1 MSLKTAQV
9 TTDKDADVKYKRPA
23 HTIYVVFSEAIYL
36 QRKLSPQLCNS
47 FKCPPL
53 RGSLSRRKCFKLYFL
68 YFKIQIKVV
77 NALLLLQLRMKK
89 VSGAAALDES
99 SLFCRFLGSFHSIG
113 NSIPRPSSSRNF
125 SLSTLGVP
133 EFSGIVPSRGFI
145 VKSEM
150 LFLGG
155 NLVLNN
161 KPN

>member
-1 MSLKTAQV
+1 MLFSLRQYICKENCPLNYV
-9 TTDKDADVKYKRPA
+9 IHSNVLHYEVPSHGENVLRCFFCKR
-23 HTIYVVFSEAIYL
+23 
-36 QRKLSPQLCNS
+36 
-47 FKCPPL
+47 
-53 RGSLSRRKCFKLYFL
+53 YF
-68 YFKIQIKVV
+68 QNTNQSV
-77 NALLLLQLRMKK
+77 LLLLQLRMKK

>member
-1 MSLKTAQV
+1 MLFSLRQYICKENCPLNYVIHSNVLHYEVPSHRENVLRCTFC
-9 TTDKDADVKYKRPA
+9 KR
-23 HTIYVVFSEAIYL
+23 
-36 QRKLSPQLCNS
+36 
-47 FKCPPL
+47 
-53 RGSLSRRKCFKLYFL
+53 YF
-68 YFKIQIKVV
+68 QNTNQSV
-77 NALLLLQLRMKK
+77 LLLLQLRMEK

-113 NSIPRPSSSRNF
+113 NSIPRPTSSRNF

>member
-1 MSLKTAQV
+1 MPS
-9 TTDKDADVKYKRPA
+9 TTRFPLTEKMFLDVLFVKD
-23 HTIYVVFSEAIYL
+23 I
-36 QRKLSPQLCNS
+36 
-47 FKCPPL
+47 
-53 RGSLSRRKCFKLYFL
+53 
-68 YFKIQIKVV
+68 FKIQIKVGNV
-77 NALLLLQLRMKK
+77 LLLLQLRMEK

-155 NLVLNN
+155 NLSCPEQQAKLARCKIVPN
-161 KPN
+161 KTDNYRLF

>member
-1 MSLKTAQV
+1 MLFSLRQYICKENCPLNYVIRSNVLHYEVPSHRENVLRCTFC
-9 TTDKDADVKYKRPA
+9 KR
-23 HTIYVVFSEAIYL
+23 
-36 QRKLSPQLCNS
+36 
-47 FKCPPL
+47 
-53 RGSLSRRKCFKLYFL
+53 YF
-68 YFKIQIKVV
+68 QNTNQSV
-77 NALLLLQLRMKK
+77 LLLLQLRMEK